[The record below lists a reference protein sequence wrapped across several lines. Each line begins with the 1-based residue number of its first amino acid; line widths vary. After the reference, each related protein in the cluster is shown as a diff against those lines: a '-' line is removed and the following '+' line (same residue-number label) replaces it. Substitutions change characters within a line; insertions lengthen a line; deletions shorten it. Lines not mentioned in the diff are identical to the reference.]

1 MSAPQHKI
9 IHPKGMEVVGSVIET
24 CDNEVGQK
32 LLLKGSHVHVA
43 ILMNHLKDWR
53 KCRERNAESPE

>member
-1 MSAPQHKI
+1 
-9 IHPKGMEVVGSVIET
+9 MEVVGSVIET